1 MINVEDFKKYSDIL
15 KNYLNRDYNPVAVK
29 LFKKEENTMEY
40 FDKTDKKIMH
50 CQSILNAS
58 KGESFYGTKN
68 EIGCKMGKCV
78 LGLNSLPEEFTEGVI
93 FDKNNTCS
101 TLSSGRY
108 YAEQV
113 PKMPYEIEAIGYTP
127 LEDAKFIPD
136 VIVIVAK
143 PKIIFD
149 LIRANTYL
157 SGERI
162 TSSVGG
168 TQSFCGD
175 IVVNTFLTKTPN
187 ISFGCMGSH
196 LATDFE
202 PTEVVMGFPSETFDN
217 IVESVVRTNNLHKN

>member
-1 MINVEDFKKYSDIL
+1 M
-15 KNYLNRDYNPVAVK
+15 
-29 LFKKEENTMEY
+29 
-40 FDKTDKKIMH
+40 
-50 CQSILNAS
+50 
-58 KGESFYGTKN
+58 
-68 EIGCKMGKCV
+68 
-78 LGLNSLPEEFTEGVI
+78 
-93 FDKNNTCS
+93 
-101 TLSSGRY
+101 
-108 YAEQV
+108 
-113 PKMPYEIEAIGYTP
+113 
-127 LEDAKFIPD
+127 
-136 VIVIVAK
+136 
-143 PKIIFD
+143 
-149 LIRANTYL
+149 RANAYL